1 MVQLDLKDVL
11 SHSIVVCLQ
20 MYSVLQELQQ
30 GGLDVAIGNLMSC
43 IPSPWLF
50 SPTVC
55 VRSHIA
61 P

>member
-30 GGLDVAIGNLMSC
+30 GGLEVAIGNLMFC

-50 SPTVC
+50 
-55 VRSHIA
+55 
-61 P
+61 